1 MPNAATTQSSSA
13 SQTTGTPIP
22 LTYGYGWVTG
32 KRHVY
37 HILQNTNDSVNEY
50 TRLGLWLLGHGEWD
64 GCIELWINDLLAW
77 NGGIAA
83 PKQLI
88 RGYGFNWLAALDY
101 PEGIV
106 FNFHSGCDSVIGS
119 GLTTPSS
126 VGPDQGLDVLWSL
139 IPPAVQPLDFSRIAY
154 YTLMRKQPIV
164 AQTSNNGNDASQW
177 TDIAP
182 IGLWRALRCRLFD
195 DEGNQTGYAFTTNP
209 AWHFVDVLLRRKLMP
224 DYGLDVSAG
233 PDDLTTAVRN
243 RFDWGSIFTA
253 AQYFDEFIS
262 NGHRRFEGNYSF
274 ASQTTLQA
282 VLEQILLNCRSY
294 TTEYAGKIALNC
306 DMPRPSVFTFSRAHI
321 LPGSWNANDQ
331 MLHKSANRY
340 IANHRDILV
349 PECSSIVSITCSYG
363 ANPVVTTLE
372 PHPFQASDQ
381 IAIGGTNTTYDGNW
395 TVATVPDVIN
405 PGATNEI
412 DPSTFTMTTKGTNY
426 PTSVGAGGAIG
437 LRYSRFKE
445 RAPEFWHK
453 ANMLARGVVGIAH
466 FFCVRSNHSLG
477 RCALAGW

>member
-1 MPNAATTQSSSA
+1 
-13 SQTTGTPIP
+13 
-22 LTYGYGWVTG
+22 
-32 KRHVY
+32 
-37 HILQNTNDSVNEY
+37 
-50 TRLGLWLLGHGEWD
+50 
-64 GCIELWINDLLAW
+64 
-77 NGGIAA
+77 
-83 PKQLI
+83 
-88 RGYGFNWLAALDY
+88 
-101 PEGIV
+101 
-106 FNFHSGCDSVIGS
+106 
-119 GLTTPSS
+119 
-126 VGPDQGLDVLWSL
+126 LDVLWSL